1 MAANA
6 SFAATPRFGLANV
19 VVANPNRDGTGT
31 LVDVFIAGASGSRV
45 DKVGFQAAATTT
57 AGMIRWFLNDG
68 TNTRLILEQAVSAVT
83 GSATLPETLG
93 SSPALE
99 LANGVSGVFPMILP
113 SGWRIKAST
122 EKAES
127 INVWAQGGDF

>member
-1 MAANA
+1 MSTNA
-6 SFAATPRFGLANV
+6 SFAATPRQGLANV

-31 LVDVFIAGASGSRV
+31 LVDVFVAGASGSRV
-45 DKVGFQAAATTT
+45 DKVGYQAAATTT

-68 TNTRLILEQAVSAVT
+68 TNTRLILEQTVAAVV
-83 GSATLPETLG
+83 GSATVPETSG
-93 SSPALE
+93 VNPSLE
-99 LANGVSGVFPMILP
+99 LANGAAGPFPMILP